1 MDNAQGGGPPYVGV
15 LPDRSEGI
23 PVASNID
30 IERLKVRAKEIEE
43 RETKALLDRTPGS
56 AKLYERAVKSLP
68 LGVTSSFQ
76 VNDPY
81 PLYGDHGKGS
91 RIWDVDGNEYVD
103 YHNGF
108 GVMAVGHAHPKIVE
122 AIDKAARNG
131 THFATTSKYSVAF
144 AEELCRRFKLE
155 RVRFTNSGTES
166 TMDAIRVGRA
176 VTGKDALVKIEAS
189 YHGHH
194 DDVFYSIVPSF
205 DAMGPKD
212 RPSNAPF
219 SRGIPKSGGEEI
231 RVVPFNDA
239 EALQRL
245 FEAEGDRIGAL
256 IMEPVMM
263 NVGLIPPDPGYLE
276 KVRELCTKH
285 NVAMIFDEVK
295 TGATIAEGG
304 AIEYFGVQPDLAA
317 FAKAIGG
324 GTPTGAFGGKAEF
337 MDEIGKSLAAL
348 GTFNGNI
355 LSSMAGLAALTE
367 VLTPDAYVR
376 FKEMGARLAG
386 GCEKVLVENSIPSH
400 VRDFGCKGAIAY
412 RSEPFR
418 NYRDYLEADSE
429 LFYGSWPWMLN
440 RGIFMTPGDEEQ
452 WTLSVMHDEKDIDTY
467 VDAYSAYVE
476 ELVG

>member
-1 MDNAQGGGPPYVGV
+1 
-15 LPDRSEGI
+15 
-23 PVASNID
+23 VASID
-30 IERLKVRAKEIEE
+30 IERLKTRAKEIEARESE
-43 RETKALLDRTPGS
+43 RLLERTTASG
-56 AKLYERAVKSLP
+56 KLYERAVKSLP

-76 VNDPY
+76 THDPY
-81 PLYGDHGKGS
+81 PIYGDHGKGS
-91 RIWDVDGNEYVD
+91 KLWDVDGNEYVD

-108 GVMAVGHAHPKIVE
+108 GVMAVGHAHPKIIE
-122 AIDKAARNG
+122 AIDWAARNG
-131 THFATTSKYSVAF
+131 THFATTTPKAVAL
-144 AEELCRRFKLE
+144 AEELCRRFKLD

-176 VTGKDALVKIEAS
+176 VTGKDILIKIEAS

-194 DDVFYSIVPSF
+194 DDVFYSVVPGF
-205 DAMGPKD
+205 DALGPKE
-212 RPSNAPF
+212 RPHNVPF

-239 EALQRL
+239 PALEALL
-245 FEAEGDRIGAL
+245 DAEGDKIGAM

-304 AIEYFGVQPDLAA
+304 AIEYFGVQPDLAC

-348 GTFNGNI
+348 GTFNGNV
-355 LSSMAGLAALTE
+355 LSSSAGLAALTE

-376 FKEMGARLAG
+376 FGELGTRLAS
-386 GCEKVLVENSIPSH
+386 GCQKVLEENSIPSH
-400 VRDFGCKGAIAY
+400 VRDFGCKGAISY
-412 RSEPFR
+412 RTEPFR
-418 NYRDYLEADSE
+418 NYRDYLDADAE

-452 WTLSVMHDEKDIDTY
+452 WTISIQHDESDIDKY
-467 VDAYSAYVE
+467 VDAYAAYVE
-476 ELVG
+476 ELVKD